1 MYILEIL
8 PCLNKACMYVIIVPG
23 FVNLGLIMKN
33 YFEAALKKPG
43 YDGVKCGHHLDPL
56 MNMSIPLLTFHVNST

>member
-1 MYILEIL
+1 
-8 PCLNKACMYVIIVPG
+8 MYVIIVPG
-23 FVNLGLIMKN
+23 FVSLGLIMKN